1 MTKTIKMTHLLYS
14 VFTSHP
20 PAKDNSTHFCVQPC
34 WRMSAVLLLWRCPLT
49 LRPTQHYYD
58 KLLSASWL
66 IYKPWTDNN
75 RPFHNSL
82 LFYWSFQRW
91 TSSEHIR
98 SVTESETP
106 FYSRK
111 HFIITSVRY
120 RLRDDSR
127 SITSSMWSDLH
138 SREYTTL
145 KHFSVSALFILL
157 GSTYYSIWIVPF
169 R

>member
-1 MTKTIKMTHLLYS
+1 MTKTIKMTHLLHS

-91 TSSEHIR
+91 TSSEHTR
-98 SVTESETP
+98 SVTESQKHP
-106 FYSRK
+106 F
-111 HFIITSVRY
+111 TVVN
-120 RLRDDSR
+120 
-127 SITSSMWSDLH
+127 TSSSLVSGTDWETTADP
-138 SREYTTL
+138 SRHPCEVIYTVVNTP
-145 KHFSVSALFILL
+145 H
-157 GSTYYSIWIVPF
+157 
-169 R
+169 